1 MNDVDHAA
9 QLEAKAAAAGAALHE
24 AAQAARTRLA
34 GGLMAMRPDEPLPEV
49 DEPLVNF
56 DADTPTWE
64 ETR

>member
-9 QLEAKAAAAGAALHE
+9 QLEAQAAAAKAALHE

-34 GGLMAMRPDEPLPEV
+34 GGLMATRPDEPLPEL
-49 DEPLVNF
+49 DEPLVKF
-56 DADTPTWE
+56 DEELPTWE